1 MRTKR
6 SRSRAAANRALAL
19 SFRELTVSQED
30 RGILRRFYE
39 ETYRPAFPQPDEQ
52 EAVERLEGYLAFKA
66 RGGYGPNNYH
76 ILIAR
81 HRDRPIAGVIMDYL
95 AQPNAGIVEFI
106 VTAPGWRRYRLGSR
120 MLRWAERVAAADARR
135 SLGRGLDL
143 MLAELEDPFKFTD
156 DHAYPDPFDRLGIWD
171 GWGFR
176 KLDFP
181 YVQPALSR
189 VQRPVT
195 HLLLA
200 AKPINQA
207 LREHVPS
214 RVVERAVHEYIR
226 WAMMPLRPAQSAE
239 YKQMRRYLARRRAVP
254 LLSLRA
260 YLGRVPGRD
269 LHVHEITGARD
280 ADLSRVTTLYTSA
293 FAAGATSIRS
303 DAFAALLSRARR
315 DRRYA
320 YHLWALRARP
330 TGSVGGM
337 ASFFT
342 LPGAGFGGYVAFGPP
357 LRGTGRFGALVARIE
372 EQMVRDGLGA
382 TGWYVE
388 CDPRGP
394 QGRIFRKLGFHEA
407 AVTYRQPALP
417 GREPHPADA
426 PALRLMYKE
435 FGRVY
440 GAPQLPQRALLS
452 ALSWIYRA
460 VYGIERPERSP
471 LFADAR
477 AQITAMPGGL
487 VAWRSLGRRVNH
499 TLARR

>member
-1 MRTKR
+1 MAGIMRKTR
-6 SRSRAAANRALAL
+6 SRSRPTRNPALVL
-19 SFRELTVSQED
+19 SFRELTTSEED

-76 ILIAR
+76 ILVAL
-81 HRDRPIAGVIMDYL
+81 HRDRPVAGVIMDYL
-95 AQPNAGIVEFI
+95 AEANAGIVEFI
-106 VTAPGWRRYRLGSR
+106 VTTPGWRRYRLGSR
-120 MLRWAERVAAADARR
+120 MLRWAERAAAADARR

-143 MLAELEDPFKFTD
+143 MLAELEDPFKFAD
-156 DHAYPDPFDRLGIWD
+156 DHAHPDPFDRLGIWD

-189 VQRPVT
+189 AQRPVT

-200 AKPINQA
+200 AKPINPA

-226 WAMMPLRPAQSAE
+226 WAMMPLRPARSPE
-239 YKQMRRYLARRRAVP
+239 YKRMRRYLARRRAVP

-260 YLGRVPGRD
+260 YLGRAPGRD

-280 ADLSRVTTLYTSA
+280 ADLGRVARLYTDT
-293 FAAGATSIRS
+293 FPAGATSLRS
-303 DAFAALLSRARR
+303 DAFAASLSRSRR
-315 DRRYA
+315 DGRYA
-320 YHLWALRARP
+320 YHLWALRSTPA
-330 TGSVGGM
+330 GGVGGM

-372 EQMVRDGLGA
+372 EQMVRDGRGA

-388 CDPRGP
+388 CDPGGP
-394 QGRIFRKLGFHEA
+394 QGRILQELGFHEVA
-407 AVTYRQPALP
+407 ITYRQPTLP
-417 GREPHPADA
+417 GGEPHATAGA
-426 PALRLMYKE
+426 PVLRLLYKE

-440 GAPQLPQRALLS
+440 EAPQLSQRALLS
-452 ALSWIYRA
+452 ALRWIYRA
-460 VYGIERPERSP
+460 VYGIERPGRSP
-471 LFADAR
+471 LFAHAR
-477 AQITAMPGGL
+477 AQVARMPGGL
-487 VAWRSLGRRVNH
+487 VAWR
-499 TLARR
+499 